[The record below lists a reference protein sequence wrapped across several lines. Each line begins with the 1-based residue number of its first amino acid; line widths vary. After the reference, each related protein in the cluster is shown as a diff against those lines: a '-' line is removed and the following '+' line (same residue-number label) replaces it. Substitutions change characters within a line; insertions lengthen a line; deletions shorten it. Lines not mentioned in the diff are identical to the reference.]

1 MFSHVFTGIECS
13 SRSHK
18 KRTVVMTMHFI
29 GSSQNNYFLKPGGGV
44 IFQTVLLGQW
54 ESITG
59 NLVLTT
65 ELKS

>member
-1 MFSHVFTGIECS
+1 M
-13 SRSHK
+13 SRSNSAKAHLQWL
-18 KRTVVMTMHFI
+18 FI
-29 GSSQNNYFLKPGGGV
+29 GSSQNDYFLQPGGGGL
-44 IFQTVLLGQW
+44 FSKETVLLGQW